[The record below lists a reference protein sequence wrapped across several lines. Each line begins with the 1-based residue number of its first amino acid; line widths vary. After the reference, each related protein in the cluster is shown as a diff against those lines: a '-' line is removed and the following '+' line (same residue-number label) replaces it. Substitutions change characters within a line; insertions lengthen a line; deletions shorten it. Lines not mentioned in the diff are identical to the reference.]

1 MSWLKPFSLFV
12 FDFDGL
18 LVNTEDLH
26 FAAYIEMCR
35 RRGYSLSWDFQR
47 FCKAA
52 HYSSVGLRDGVYEE
66 FPALKASEPDWM
78 VLYAEKKAIYQDF
91 IEEGKVELLPGVASL
106 LMRLEEEGIARCVAT
121 NSTRKQV
128 ETIKNNLPR
137 LKSIQH
143 WITREDYAL
152 GKPEPDAYLT
162 ALELFDRELVP
173 IGFEDSLRGIRA
185 LQGAGIKPV
194 LICSE
199 QHPQMD
205 EPALQGVLHFS
216 SFEEVL
222 SSA

>member
-1 MSWLKPFSLFV
+1 MSWLAPFSLFV

-35 RRGYSLSWDFQR
+35 RHGHDLTWDFKR

-52 HYSSVGLRDGVYEE
+52 HYSSSGLREGIYEE
-66 FPALKASEPDWM
+66 FPDLKTAEPDWM

-91 IEEGKVELLPGVASL
+91 IEQGKVELLPGVASL
-106 LMRLEEEGIARCVAT
+106 LIRLEEQGIGRCVAT

-128 ETIKNNLPR
+128 ETIKKHLP
-137 LKSIQH
+137 LLQTIPH
-143 WITREDYAL
+143 WTTREDYVL

-162 ALELFDRELVP
+162 ALKAFDQELVP

-194 LICSE
+194 LVCSGD
-199 QHPQMD
+199 HPQMD
-205 EPALQGVLHFS
+205 EPLLQGVLHFS
-216 SFEEVL
+216 SLEGVL
-222 SSA
+222 ASS